1 MQEVHVKLPW
11 LRSAL
16 EEDGPYVSV
25 HLDTTRLDPQAVG
38 EIEARWARFREQLAA
53 DGASPALLDEIGE
66 TLLTPSS
73 IGGRHGRTII
83 AAGDHIV
90 VDRVLPVPPL
100 HESAH
105 IGDGP
110 QLLPLLELTP
120 FAVTQLLI
128 EVDRAGADLHLRAP
142 DAPSLAQHA
151 SGLGEDSSVD
161 GGHDELHKAS
171 LGGGN
176 QHGWR
181 ASNIEAR
188 VEDSWERNAEA
199 VARTVGRIV
208 REHRPDMVLLTG
220 DVRTSALLKAELGQ
234 EVRDRLHEV
243 PGGTRGKSLERPSF
257 REEVVRVTREFIAQ
271 REQDLLARFR
281 EASGRDGAAA
291 TSSQDVARALDRGQ
305 VEELLLVAGRACP
318 DIEQL
323 LLAAVRTDAGVS
335 ALREDTEGSDVLI
348 DGVGALLR
356 WHDQATP
363 SASIGSMSGDAGR
376 EGGGGSA
383 D

>member
-1 MQEVHVKLPW
+1 MKLPW

-16 EEDGPYVSV
+16 ENEGPYVSV
-25 HLDTTRLDPQAVG
+25 HLDTTRLDPQAAT
-38 EIEARWARFREQLAA
+38 EIETRWARLRDQLSTA
-53 DGASPALLDEIGE
+53 GAPAPLLEEIGE
-66 TLLTPSS
+66 TLLTPSAL
-73 IGGRHGRTII
+73 GGRHGRTVI
-83 AAGDHIV
+83 AAGDEIV

-105 IGDGP
+105 YGP
-110 QLLPLLELTP
+110 EPELLPLLELTP

-128 EVDRAGADLHLRAP
+128 EVDRAGADLRLRAP
-142 DAPSLAQHA
+142 DAPSLSKHGG
-151 SGLGEDSSVD
+151 GLGDDASVD

-181 ASNIEAR
+181 ASNLEAR

-199 VARTVGRIV
+199 VARTVERIV

-234 EVRDRLHEV
+234 EVRERLHEV
-243 PGGTRGKSLERPSF
+243 PGGTRGKSLDRPAF
-257 REEVVRVTREFIAQ
+257 REEVVRVTREFITQ

-291 TSSQDVARALDRGQ
+291 TSADDVATVLGRGQ
-305 VEELLLVAGRACP
+305 VDELLVVSGRPCP
-318 DIEQL
+318 EIESL
-323 LLAAVRTDAGVS
+323 LLGAIRTDAGVS
-335 ALREDTEGSDVLI
+335 AVREDADGADVLV
-348 DGVGALLR
+348 DGIGALLR
-356 WHDQATP
+356 WHDDATP
-363 SASIGSMSGDAGR
+363 AASIGSMSGDARR
-376 EGGGGSA
+376 EGAHEGSSPS
-383 D
+383 